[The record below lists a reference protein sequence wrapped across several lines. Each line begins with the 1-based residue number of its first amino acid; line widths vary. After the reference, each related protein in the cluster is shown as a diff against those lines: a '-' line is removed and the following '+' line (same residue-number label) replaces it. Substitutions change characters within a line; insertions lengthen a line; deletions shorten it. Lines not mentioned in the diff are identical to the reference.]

1 MSPEVLGTIWA
12 AKTEGGLCR
21 KSRGRV
27 SVILECVT
35 FINTNAET
43 SQHDYLWSKTP
54 LCSSHFLS
62 ASRHIQIN
70 PNATRNEWKS
80 PHELSIGKNEILDCV
95 SVFDWI
101 ILTVI
106 TGNTLKRIM
115 LKLHFTSKRS
125 RMISTYFSDD
135 SKCSVKWH
143 PDEALLPQNLAEC
156 FVTLLSTS
164 LACETVVSKVM
175 P

>member
-1 MSPEVLGTIWA
+1 MPKEPLIFLRLNVRWNVKWMSPEVLGTIWA

-35 FINTNAET
+35 FIITNAEM

-62 ASRHIQIN
+62 TSRRIQIN
-70 PNATRNEWKS
+70 PDATRNEWKS
-80 PHELSIGKNEILDCV
+80 LHELSMGKNEILDCV
-95 SVFDWI
+95 SVFDWV

-106 TGNTLKRIM
+106 TRNTLKRIT
-115 LKLHFTSKRS
+115 LKLHCTTKRS
-125 RMISTYFSDD
+125 EWSVHIS
-135 SKCSVKWH
+135 H
-143 PDEALLPQNLAEC
+143 M
-156 FVTLLSTS
+156 TS
-164 LACETVVSKVM
+164 NVL
-175 P
+175 

>member
-1 MSPEVLGTIWA
+1 MPSNSIHAQKAFNLRLNVRWNVKWMSPEVLGTIWA

-62 ASRHIQIN
+62 TSRHIQIN
-70 PNATRNEWKS
+70 PSATRNEWKS
-80 PHELSIGKNEILDCV
+80 LHELSMGKDEILDCV
-95 SVFDWI
+95 SVFDWV

-115 LKLHFTSKRS
+115 LKLLFTSKRS
-125 RMISTYFSDD
+125 EWLVLISQMTRN
-135 SKCSVKWH
+135 V
-143 PDEALLPQNLAEC
+143 L
-156 FVTLLSTS
+156 
-164 LACETVVSKVM
+164 
-175 P
+175 